1 MANPGSTSNYLLA
14 GGFAI
19 VTALFWGAY
28 GPILHKGVV
37 GMGKISEELGTGRLR
52 PFLCVGIAYFLISI
66 VGPIL
71 VMQFT
76 GMEKGNGVMSGW
88 TINGT
93 VLSIAGGA
101 AGALGAFALI
111 MALNYGGPTGPFYVM
126 PMVFGCA
133 PVVSTLVSAFVL
145 MNIDKKQVEISP
157 YFLVGLVIVALG
169 AVTTLINAPKPVA
182 AAKPGTEKVAPVTAP
197 KGDLETTK

>member
-1 MANPGSTSNYLLA
+1 MANPASPSNYLLA

-37 GMGKISEELGTGRLR
+37 NMGPIAEGMGPGRLR

-66 VGPIL
+66 IGPIL

-76 GMEKGNGVMSGW
+76 GMEKGAGFMRGW

-133 PVVSTLVSAFVL
+133 PVVSTLVSAYVL

-157 YFLVGLVIVALG
+157 YFLVGLVIVAVG
-169 AVTTLINAPKPVA
+169 AVTTLINAPRPAA
-182 AAKPGTEKVAPVTAP
+182 AAKPGAEKVAPATTP
-197 KGDLETTK
+197 KADLEKSK